1 MKRILILSA
10 LALLAGCLGSAP
22 KRPTCWTIET
32 EPLTAVGRVVVS
44 APYSGTRFAVLRAD
58 GSLAFDPGNVFA
70 AAPSVILGDAIQSRR
85 RPGVLTVRKLALD
98 CREAG
103 RRDAVVELE
112 IVRKG
117 EPARKG
123 AAAVGTA
130 DGNYT
135 AAFSAA
141 FATAYRQAV
150 EAATK

>member
-1 MKRILILSA
+1 MKRILILA
-10 LALLAGCLGSAP
+10 GLLALSGCLGSAP
-22 KRPTCWTIET
+22 KRPVCWTIEV

-58 GSLAFDPGNVFA
+58 GSLAFDPGNAFA
-70 AAPSVILGDAIQSRR
+70 AVPSVILGDAIQSRR
-85 RPGVLTVRKLALD
+85 THGVLTVRKLALD
-98 CREAG
+98 CRQEG

-117 EPARKG
+117 EPVHRGSAS
-123 AAAVGTA
+123 VGTA

-141 FATAYRQAV
+141 FAAAYRQAV
-150 EAATK
+150 ESGAK